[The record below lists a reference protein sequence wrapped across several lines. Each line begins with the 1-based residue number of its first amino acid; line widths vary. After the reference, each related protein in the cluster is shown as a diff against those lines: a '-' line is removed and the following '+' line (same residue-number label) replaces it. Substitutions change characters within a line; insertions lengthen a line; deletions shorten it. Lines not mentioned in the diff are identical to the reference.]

1 MRQRRSKNAFTLQFE
16 QHDYLQ
22 TIIEGE
28 PINIRTLP
36 SLKLS
41 FLADCPSHDDEEDT
55 KEKSSDALVL
65 ASREVENSKANN
77 DLEEPSESKLASDVN
92 HGKEISTSA
101 QTVAISLHLATL
113 LTKHRLGNFAR
124 GMQSDRPER
133 RAKSAT

>member
-1 MRQRRSKNAFTLQFE
+1 MRQRRSKNALTLRFG

-41 FLADCPSHDDEEDT
+41 LLADRPSHNDEEDT
-55 KEKSSDALVL
+55 KENTSDALVL
-65 ASREVENSKANN
+65 TSRKVEHGKAND

-92 HGKEISTSA
+92 HGMKISTSDY
-101 QTVAISLHLATL
+101 SNSCCYPFH
-113 LTKHRLGNFAR
+113 
-124 GMQSDRPER
+124 
-133 RAKSAT
+133 

>member
-16 QHDYLQ
+16 HHDYLQ

-41 FLADCPSHDDEEDT
+41 LLTNRPNHNDEEET
-55 KEKSSDALVL
+55 KENTSDTLVL
-65 ASREVENSKANN
+65 ASREVEDGKANN
-77 DLEEPSESKLASDVN
+77 DLEEPSESKLASDVD

-101 QTVAISLHLATL
+101 QTIAIS
-113 LTKHRLGNFAR
+113 FFIW
-124 GMQSDRPER
+124 
-133 RAKSAT
+133 